1 MYVLVNHIFINI
13 NLQLIFRLTVKKD
26 VIVTALLFAYLEPKN
41 SLKKQKHLTTQHYM
55 TIIFRWL

>member
-1 MYVLVNHIFINI
+1 
-13 NLQLIFRLTVKKD
+13 LTVKKD